1 MYELAGSEYGKTGER
16 RNLKMVY
23 TRPDNV
29 TPSDGM
35 VEWVSYAINESETGT
50 YCYAKAPWGT
60 FSVWPAWLMESA
72 EGTALTYTGCTM
84 LPPLAKAPEDLTNGW
99 PTQASRWYDYGYV
112 CNSDPTDE
120 TGSSFDIGWA
130 RDKEGNKVNL
140 PGIDFVKIQNATLQ
154 DLGYGYGPACV
165 LFNCAID
172 LHLAGK
178 EIETIAQ

>member
-1 MYELAGSEYGKTGER
+1 MHFTTAH
-16 RNLKMVY
+16 
-23 TRPDNV
+23 
-29 TPSDGM
+29 
-35 VEWVSYAINESETGT
+35 
-50 YCYAKAPWGT
+50 CYAKAPWGT

>member
-1 MYELAGSEYGKTGER
+1 MLWKNTSVPLIKT
-16 RNLKMVY
+16 
-23 TRPDNV
+23 
-29 TPSDGM
+29 
-35 VEWVSYAINESETGT
+35 
-50 YCYAKAPWGT
+50 
-60 FSVWPAWLMESA
+60 
-72 EGTALTYTGCTM
+72 
-84 LPPLAKAPEDLTNGW
+84 PLAKAPEDLTNGW

>member
-1 MYELAGSEYGKTGER
+1 MYKR
-16 RNLKMVY
+16 
-23 TRPDNV
+23 
-29 TPSDGM
+29 
-35 VEWVSYAINESETGT
+35 
-50 YCYAKAPWGT
+50 
-60 FSVWPAWLMESA
+60 
-72 EGTALTYTGCTM
+72 
-84 LPPLAKAPEDLTNGW
+84 
-99 PTQASRWYDYGYV
+99 QV

>member
-1 MYELAGSEYGKTGER
+1 MGDILGLARMVDGIGRGHRTDIYGLHDAAASGQGPGRSDER
-16 RNLKMVY
+16 
-23 TRPDNV
+23 
-29 TPSDGM
+29 
-35 VEWVSYAINESETGT
+35 
-50 YCYAKAPWGT
+50 
-60 FSVWPAWLMESA
+60 
-72 EGTALTYTGCTM
+72 
-84 LPPLAKAPEDLTNGW
+84 LAN
-99 PTQASRWYDYGYV
+99 SSYGYV

>member
-1 MYELAGSEYGKTGER
+1 MGDILGLARMVDGIGRGHRTDIYGLHDAAASGQGPGRSDER
-16 RNLKMVY
+16 
-23 TRPDNV
+23 
-29 TPSDGM
+29 
-35 VEWVSYAINESETGT
+35 
-50 YCYAKAPWGT
+50 
-60 FSVWPAWLMESA
+60 
-72 EGTALTYTGCTM
+72 
-84 LPPLAKAPEDLTNGW
+84 LA
-99 PTQASRWYDYGYV
+99 TQASRWYDYGYV

-178 EIETIAQ
+178 RGSKQLRNNI